1 MKIIKLIPLFLIPL
15 LLNSCE
21 PRMRWEV
28 RGQIPWQGG
37 THPAHW
43 YTDTLTD
50 WGGYQMNKHRSVGY
64 TNSDGTRVVIRPPY
78 TIIDHWQ
85 DTSKRIKN

>member
-1 MKIIKLIPLFLIPL
+1 MRLLRLIPLFLIPL
-15 LLNSCE
+15 LLTNCG
-21 PRMRWEV
+21 PGMRWEV
-28 RGQIPWQGG
+28 RGQIPWKGK

-43 YTDTLTD
+43 YSDTLTD
-50 WGGYQMNKHRSVGY
+50 WGDSVGY
-64 TNSDGTRVVIRPPY
+64 TNSDGSRVVIRPPY

>member
-1 MKIIKLIPLFLIPL
+1 MKIIRLIPLFLIPL
-15 LLNSCE
+15 LLNSCG
-21 PRMRWEV
+21 PGIRWEV

-50 WGGYQMNKHRSVGY
+50 WGDSVGY
-64 TNSDGTRVVIRPPY
+64 TNSDGSKVVIKPPY